1 MIKVENLSRQYG
13 AKKALDGLSFTAENG
28 SVLGFIGPNGAG
40 KSTAMRMICG
50 IMPPGSGR
58 VEVSGISVA
67 EHPREAKEKLGY
79 LPENA
84 PLYAGMNVLAFLRYC
99 GKMHGLSGEK
109 LTSAVNESVEKCRL
123 GSVLHEELEAL
134 SKGFKRRVC
143 LAQAIMHHPEN
154 LVLDEPTDGLDPDQ
168 KREIRALIRE
178 IGKHAAVIVSTHIL
192 EEIDAVCDKVLA
204 IRNGRKVFYGTTHE
218 FRALDPEDGALELV
232 FDRLPENFPGNF
244 SGFRLLAQ
252 GISDEGTL
260 VRIMPENK
268 NRTELIVE
276 LAAAAAK
283 DGAKVLRC
291 DVIPGSLEKV
301 FAGFAE
307 MEGTKS

>member
-1 MIKVENLSRQYG
+1 ME
-13 AKKALDGLSFTAENG
+13 
-28 SVLGFIGPNGAG
+28 
-40 KSTAMRMICG
+40 KS
-50 IMPPGSGR
+50 
-58 VEVSGISVA
+58 SGISVA

-252 GISDEGTL
+252 KITEEGIL

>member
-218 FRALDPEDGALELV
+218 FRALDPEDGALELL

-252 GISDEGTL
+252 GITDEGTL

>member
-204 IRNGRKVFYGTTHE
+204 IRNGRKGFYGTTHE

-252 GISDEGTL
+252 GITDEGTL

>member
-99 GKMHGLSGEK
+99 GKMHGLSDEK

-252 GISDEGTL
+252 KITEEGIF

>member
-28 SVLGFIGPNGAG
+28 FVLGFIGPNGAG

-50 IMPPGSGR
+50 IIPPGAGR

-252 GISDEGTL
+252 GITDEGTL

>member
-204 IRNGRKVFYGTTHE
+204 IRNGRKVFYGTTLE

-252 GISDEGTL
+252 GITDEGTL

>member
-28 SVLGFIGPNGAG
+28 FVLGFIGPNGAG

-50 IMPPGSGR
+50 IIPPGSGR

-252 GISDEGTL
+252 GITDEGTL

>member
-58 VEVSGISVA
+58 VEVSGISIA

-252 GISDEGTL
+252 GITDEGTL

>member
-252 GISDEGTL
+252 KITDEGTL